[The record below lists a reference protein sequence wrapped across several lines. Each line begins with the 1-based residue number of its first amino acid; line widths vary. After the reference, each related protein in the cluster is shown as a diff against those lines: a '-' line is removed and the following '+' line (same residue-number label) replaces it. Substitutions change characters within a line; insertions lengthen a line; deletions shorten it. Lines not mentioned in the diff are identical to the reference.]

1 MRSIFNKVAS
11 QNHTLRNY
19 SHDKLNLTG
28 EALQPKISADRGSS
42 FNNTDAITE
51 QFILGYK
58 NIHLTDAKLEVNTEN

>member
-11 QNHTLRNY
+11 QNHTLRNR
-19 SHDKLNLTG
+19 SQDKLNLTG

-51 QFILGYK
+51 
-58 NIHLTDAKLEVNTEN
+58 